1 MEISEGSLTFR
12 FQAGSALKFDDTAYY
27 RKYFNALSGGKG
39 VDILHTAPSHVMLM
53 EIKDCLGSEADNRWR
68 IGVNNSKLHLAQEAD
83 RDRDSFDIETAKK
96 AAMTVACLT
105 GAAIG
110 GSRETAAELLPY
122 FQSLTDGAVRDGGKK
137 LYVILFLDGDFRC
150 RTRSKKTL
158 MRELQKRIQRELK
171 WLNCTVSVV
180 DSNTYPRRL
189 FTVERRAQD

>member
-1 MEISEGSLTFR
+1 MEISEGSLTFC
-12 FQAGSALKFDDTAYY
+12 FQDGSALKFDDTAYY

-39 VDILHTAPSHVMLM
+39 VDILHMSPSHVMLM

-68 IGVNNSKLHLAQEAD
+68 IGVNNSKLHLVRDAD

-122 FQSLTDGAVRDGGKK
+122 FRSLTDGAVQAGRKK
-137 LYVILFLDGDFRC
+137 FHVILFLDGDFRC
-150 RTRSKKTL
+150 KTRSKKML
-158 MRELQKRIQRELK
+158 MQDLQRSIKRELK
-171 WLNCTVSVV
+171 WLNCTVSVA
-180 DSNTYPRRL
+180 DSNTYPKNL
-189 FTVERRAQD
+189 FTVKRRTQD